1 MLILE
6 KYILILVG
14 KRKWR
19 GNHNNMEYN
28 FNVQNFKSVYLRII
42 NMLEMCLV
50 YQMLIMNN

>member
-14 KRKWR
+14 SSSWR

>member
-6 KYILILVG
+6 KYILILV